1 MTTDNMEITTQLIK
15 ELRDLSGAGI
25 MDCRNALLQ
34 TKGDR
39 EKALQILKEQ
49 NLLRV
54 EKKSSRA
61 ASQGLIETYV
71 HTGGR
76 IGAMV
81 ELNCETDF
89 VARTAEFQEL
99 AHNLAMQ
106 IAAQEPICIT
116 ENQIPEDTDKEP
128 AVACLLLQPFIKDPE
143 KTIQDLITETAA
155 KVGENVRVSRF
166 ARFELGQAASSIAEL
181 EKEGAAST
189 EA

>member
-1 MTTDNMEITTQLIK
+1 MEISTESVK
-15 ELRDLSGAGI
+15 ELRELSGAGI
-25 MDCRNALLQ
+25 MDCRNALLN
-34 TKGDR
+34 TKGDK

-49 NLLRV
+49 NLIRV
-54 EKKSSRA
+54 EKKSNRTT
-61 ASQGLIETYV
+61 SQGLVETYV

-106 IAAQEPICIT
+106 IAAQEPVCIT
-116 ENQIPEDTDKEP
+116 EDQIPEDIDKDPE
-128 AVACLLLQPFIKDPE
+128 VACLLLQPFIKDPE
-143 KTIQDLITETAA
+143 MNIRSLITETAA
-155 KVGENVRVSRF
+155 KVGENIKVSRF

-181 EKEGAAST
+181 EKENAASA

>member
-1 MTTDNMEITTQLIK
+1 MTINRMEITTQLIK

-34 TKGDR
+34 TKGDQ

-54 EKKSSRA
+54 EKKSDRA

-106 IAAQEPICIT
+106 IAAQEPVCIT
-116 ENQIPEDTDKEP
+116 EDQIPEDTDKDPE
-128 AVACLLLQPFIKDPE
+128 VACLLLQPFIKDPE
-143 KTIQDLITETAA
+143 MTIRDLIIETAA
-155 KVGENVRVSRF
+155 KVGENIQVSRF
-166 ARFELGQAASSIAEL
+166 ARFELGQAASSMAKL
-181 EKEGAAST
+181 EKESTAST

>member
-1 MTTDNMEITTQLIK
+1 
-15 ELRDLSGAGI
+15 
-25 MDCRNALLQ
+25 MDCRNALVK
-34 TKGDR
+34 TDGDM
-39 EKALQILKEQ
+39 EKASEILKEQ
-49 NLLRV
+49 SLVRV
-54 EKKSSRA
+54 AKKSQRE

-89 VARTAEFQEL
+89 VARTPDFREL

-106 IAAQEPICIT
+106 VAAQEPLCIT
-116 ENQIPEDTDKEP
+116 ETQLPEDADTEP
-128 AVACLLLQPFIKDPE
+128 EIACLLLQPFIKDPE
-143 KTIQDLITETAA
+143 KTIRNLITETAA
-155 KVGENVRVSRF
+155 KVGENIQVSRF

-181 EKEGAAST
+181 EKESAASA